1 MAPNAGARV
10 LVVDDEPTICR
21 ALTLALTRVGYEVVA
36 VEHGEMALSLIRNEH
51 FDCMIADLR
60 IPDLRGD
67 VLFELAAATQP
78 QLRSCTL
85 FTTGDVSEKASEL
98 IAACNCPVLPK
109 PFDLQELIEWVR
121 RMTRKVR
128 DATA

>member
-1 MAPNAGARV
+1 MGPTERMRV

-21 ALTLALTRVGYEVVA
+21 ALSIALTRAGFEVVA
-36 VEHGEMALSLIRNEH
+36 VEQGEHALNLLQSEH

-67 VLFELAAATQP
+67 VLFELAAANQP
-78 QLRSCTL
+78 QLKSRTL

-98 IAACNCPVLPK
+98 IEACNCPVLPK
-109 PFDLQELIEWVR
+109 PFDLNELIDTIR
-121 RMTRKVR
+121 KMTRKVGEVS
-128 DATA
+128 A